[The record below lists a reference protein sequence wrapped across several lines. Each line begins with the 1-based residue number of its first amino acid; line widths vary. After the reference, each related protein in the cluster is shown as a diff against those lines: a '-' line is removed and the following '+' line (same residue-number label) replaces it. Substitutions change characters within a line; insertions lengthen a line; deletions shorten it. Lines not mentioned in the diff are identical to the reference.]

1 MRSLIISTLAAAVL
15 CLASPSAQAVLSY
28 WVSNTNNSGPGSLR
42 EAIVTANS
50 QSDDVVRIYFLAQDY
65 PQNGTIQLL
74 GPLPVIT
81 KRDFAIEG
89 GNSNP
94 RIIAHD
100 GSTTAIMNFSHT
112 VERIGITGMRFE
124 GGRSHSSGGC
134 IAAGRSN
141 INDPRMIVTIGQS
154 QFTDC
159 QSIAQDNVNTA
170 GGAIIVRNTF
180 AWMTVQDTLF
190 SNNRVFNDTTGFA
203 SGGGG
208 AISFLGESLRIENSR
223 FHNNRAELI
232 FANGGAI
239 STGTNLTQLVLRDSI
254 FANNR
259 AAGETHPSHGG
270 AISSGCFADCQIFFE
285 QNYFTNNQAAYGGVA
300 YLRRSNVGDRITAD
314 LMNNTFHANQ
324 ASQAGGALVLDH
336 TIPELHFN
344 TFENNSAPSG
354 AHLYVTSS
362 ILGYISHNALGHVSS
377 GDTGCH
383 FDASTVAAAQSAFNA
398 FVASSCAQ
406 KLQPGATLL
415 ATTAPYALDVSQD
428 MPVIAYAADGP
439 LTDTG
444 STGIACFGTD
454 ARGNPRPLDGNG
466 DGIARCDIGAYERPD
481 PYNLFADG
489 FEP

>member
-15 CLASPSAQAVLSY
+15 CLASPGAQADFSY
-28 WVSNTNNSGPGSLR
+28 WVRNTNDSGPGSLR
-42 EAIVTANS
+42 EGIVTANS
-50 QSDDVVRIYFLAQDY
+50 QSGDVVRIYFLAQDY

-159 QSIAQDNVNTA
+159 QAIAQDNINTA
-170 GGAIIVRNTF
+170 GGAIMVSNVY
-180 AWMTVQDTLF
+180 ASLTVQDTQF
-190 SNNRVFNDTTGFA
+190 SNNRVFNGATGIA

-208 AISFLGESLRIENSR
+208 AIGFVGEYLTIRDSR
-223 FHNNRAELI
+223 FLNNRAEMI

-239 STGTNLTQLVLRDSI
+239 SSGANLKQMVLRGNRFVD
-254 FANNR
+254 NR
-259 AAGETHPSHGG
+259 ATGETLSSHGG
-270 AISSGCFADCQIFFE
+270 AISSGCFEDCTIYIE
-285 QNYFTNNQAAYGGVA
+285 QNYFNGNRASHGGTA
-300 YLRRSNVGDRITAD
+300 YLRRSNVGDRISVN
-314 LMNNTFHANQ
+314 LLNNTFHSNQ
-324 ASQAGGALVLDH
+324 ATESGGALRLEHTVL
-336 TIPELHFN
+336 EMFFN
-344 TFENNSAPSG
+344 TFEANRAPSG
-354 AHLYVTSS
+354 AHLSVSS
-362 ILGYISHNALGHVSS
+362 SALEYISHNVLGHI
-377 GDTGCH
+377 GDGTDCHIDGSTGP
-383 FDASTVAAAQSAFNA
+383 AAYSKFNA
-398 FVASSCAQ
+398 FIASSCAQ

-415 ATTAPYALDVSQD
+415 ATTAPYALDVSHE

-444 STGIACFGTD
+444 ATAIDCLSLD
-454 ARGNPRPLDGNG
+454 ARGNQRPQDGNG